1 MRTFKGYDAGSLR
14 FVLPSSSSWVSKT
27 FLENAPC
34 QSARPRNSASVL
46 LLFRPL
52 AFSPPSLRPPTPGQL
67 LRLPGETGFKHLQ
80 GSEPLLWSL
89 AVPASPGAQADP
101 HRTALIRCRGDCGAR
116 DAPAP
121 RGARRLVQPQSV
133 CSRGRREQRCSRGTD
148 ARVPA
153 QRPRGQQRRALKAR
167 TMQATADS
175 TKMDCVWSNWK
186 SQGILFISVVHA
198 CGAREP
204 GTRNQ
209 PLCIISPVGPMH
221 ALYPRAFCWGGVNL
235 LCQKSE
241 WMVFGFLFLFFT
253 FPILKKKGKKSPTPT
268 PLFSCCQATVLN
280 NASFASSWSSF
291 GFR

>member
-1 MRTFKGYDAGSLR
+1 M
-14 FVLPSSSSWVSKT
+14 
-27 FLENAPC
+27 
-34 QSARPRNSASVL
+34 
-46 LLFRPL
+46 
-52 AFSPPSLRPPTPGQL
+52 
-67 LRLPGETGFKHLQ
+67 
-80 GSEPLLWSL
+80 
-89 AVPASPGAQADP
+89 
-101 HRTALIRCRGDCGAR
+101 
-116 DAPAP
+116 
-121 RGARRLVQPQSV
+121 
-133 CSRGRREQRCSRGTD
+133 
-148 ARVPA
+148 PA

-221 ALYPRAFCWGGVNL
+221 ALYPRAFCCGGSKLVMS
-235 LCQKSE
+235 KIRVDGV
-241 WMVFGFLFLFFT
+241 WFFVFVFYFSH
-253 FPILKKKGKKSPTPT
+253 LKKKKKSPTPT